1 MFVSYYTDMETADGS
16 PKSKLVKHYLG
27 NLRDMS
33 VRAAKRE
40 MATIMAGV
48 NEQRG
53 SAAPVVKGQTFGDA
67 LKLWRQAIA
76 PNLSPATVRQRES
89 YLRVHI
95 TPIFDKMPLREMD
108 VQRMQQFGTDLK
120 RTVKSSKTILNI
132 LGSIFSILAYAEKC
146 KMRTPKVSFRDLT
159 LAKTMPKPSRF
170 FTQQEAMDIIGAS
183 PEPFKTIF
191 ALCWFTGCRAGEIL
205 ALTITDIDFNR
216 RMIHITK
223 SNDDATRI
231 PRCPKTTKSAVPVP
245 IPTEL
250 EAILRAHI
258 ARRTPNQAGIL
269 FATPRNSQRPRS
281 RANVVRVGLR
291 PVLKRLGIPQAG
303 LHAFRHGLATA
314 LGESSAPFSVVKG
327 QLRHSDIKT
336 TLGIYTHLIPQSQR
350 DAMELVGNRPIITP
364 INTLL
369 KFASN

>member
-1 MFVSYYTDMETADGS
+1 MFVSYYTDAETADGS

-40 MATIMAGV
+40 MADIMAGV

-53 SAAPVVKGQTFGDA
+53 GAAPVVKGQTFGDA
-67 LKLWRQAIA
+67 LKLWRQAIS

-89 YLRVHI
+89 YLRCHI
-95 TPIFDKMPLREMD
+95 TPIFDKTPLREMD

-120 RTVKSSKTILNI
+120 RTVKSSKTIVNI
-132 LGSIFSILAYAEKC
+132 LGTIFSILAYAQKC

-159 LAKTMPKPSRF
+159 LAKTIPKPSRF
-170 FTQQEAMDIIGAS
+170 FTQQEAMDIIAAS

-205 ALTITDIDFNR
+205 ALTITDIDFKR

-231 PRCPKTTKSAVPVP
+231 PRCPKSTKSSAPVP
-245 IPTEL
+245 MPTAL
-250 EAILRAHI
+250 EAFLRAYILRWK
-258 ARRTPNQAGIL
+258 PNQSGVL
-269 FATPRNSQRPRS
+269 FPAPRNPERS
-281 RANVVRVGLR
+281 RSRDNVVGDGLH

-314 LGESSAPFSVVKG
+314 LGESSAPFAVIKG

-336 TLGIYTHLIPQSQR
+336 TLLIYTHLIPQSQR
-350 DAMELVGNRPIITP
+350 DAMEQVGNHYLNRNVTP
-364 INTLL
+364 NR
-369 KFASN
+369 S